1 MQYMKNIFYYV
12 VDIFFSRITA
22 LTVACTHVRFFLAFI
37 SHLMYVYVPVEEN
50 AGFEFKDQTT
60 RL

>member
-1 MQYMKNIFYYV
+1 MPFIN
-12 VDIFFSRITA
+12 IFFSLITA

-37 SHLMYVYVPVEEN
+37 SYLMYVYVQVEEN